1 MKIFV
6 KFSEVL
12 VEVEDD
18 TVYIIISTWYHGI
31 VQSIVNELE
40 QVSSGKT
47 NLKFVKQHL
56 WSQHNTEIFLF
67 ATILLFIYLFMR

>member
-12 VEVEDD
+12 VEVEDN

-31 VQSIVNELE
+31 VQSTVNELE
-40 QVSSGKT
+40 QVLSGKT
-47 NLKFVKQHL
+47 NLKFVK
-56 WSQHNTEIFLF
+56 
-67 ATILLFIYLFMR
+67 

>member
-12 VEVEDD
+12 VEAEDG
-18 TVYIIISTWYHGI
+18 TVYIIISTWHHGT

-40 QVSSGKT
+40 QVSSGKNT
-47 NLKFVKQHL
+47 FKIVKQHL
-56 WSQHNTEIFLF
+56 WSQHN
-67 ATILLFIYLFMR
+67 